1 MKITDELLYAHAA
14 AGQALW
20 LSTLPDPAELDP
32 FVPSRWFQRKMK
44 KLLRQ
49 CRRTPRVNTAIRYT
63 KRVALTAL
71 VSAVV
76 IFSSLMTVASFRAK
90 VVEVITEVFDTL
102 TSYIF
107 RPGEAESAPLSEVEF
122 GWLPDNLQDV
132 FTDETDEFRHLRFE
146 FSDGKFISYSQLCL
160 SDNTKTIGIE
170 DSEYANFSTIE
181 LNGQIAKVT
190 EKDGEYTLIWTSEN
204 KPAKFGDGRLPAGL
218 YQVLGRAVRHR
229 WSAAR
234 CGLLPG
240 QRIPDQAASIHPEY
254 QT

>member
-63 KRVALTAL
+63 KRVALAAL
-71 VSAVV
+71 VSAMV

-122 GWLPDNLQDV
+122 GWLPEGMVETERVENEQLLYVRFEDTQNNYLTYTQTKISQHTVITNIADSEDAYTQSVLINGLYGTLIEQPRYNMITWTSQNEV
-132 FTDETDEFRHLRFE
+132 FTLHSS
-146 FSDGKFISYSQLCL
+146 FS
-160 SDNTKTIGIE
+160 
-170 DSEYANFSTIE
+170 SEVLQT
-181 LNGQIAKVT
+181 IAK
-190 EKDGEYTLIWTSEN
+190 
-204 KPAKFGDGRLPAGL
+204 
-218 YQVLGRAVRHR
+218 
-229 WSAAR
+229 
-234 CGLLPG
+234 
-240 QRIPDQAASIHPEY
+240 RIILKY
-254 QT
+254 

>member
-49 CRRTPRVNTAIRYT
+49 CRRTPRVNAAIRYT
-63 KRVALTAL
+63 KRVALAAL

-107 RPGEAESAPLSEVEF
+107 RSQDSNLEALTTIQF
-122 GWLPDNLQDV
+122 GWLPEGV
-132 FTDETDEFRHLRFE
+132 IETVRDEDKYFRYIRYE
-146 FSDGKFISYSQLCL
+146 DSIGNFIACTQASISQ
-160 SDNTKTIGIE
+160 SSTITSIE
-170 DSEYANFSTIE
+170 DAEYINSTPVLI
-181 LNGQIAKVT
+181 NGYSAQLI
-190 EKDGEYTLIWTSEN
+190 EKDGHSTITWATESEIISLYSSFPSAILLTVSEN
-204 KPAKFGDGRLPAGL
+204 IILTD
-218 YQVLGRAVRHR
+218 
-229 WSAAR
+229 
-234 CGLLPG
+234 
-240 QRIPDQAASIHPEY
+240 
-254 QT
+254 

>member
-49 CRRTPRVNTAIRYT
+49 CRRTPRVNAAIRYT
-63 KRVALTAL
+63 KRVALAAL

-76 IFSSLMTVASFRAK
+76 IFSSLITVASFRAK

-204 KPAKFGDGRLPAGL
+204 NVLTLYTNFSYDILLDIAINIKFK
-218 YQVLGRAVRHR
+218 Y
-229 WSAAR
+229 
-234 CGLLPG
+234 
-240 QRIPDQAASIHPEY
+240 
-254 QT
+254 

>member
-49 CRRTPRVNTAIRYT
+49 CRRTPRVNAAIRYT
-63 KRVALTAL
+63 KRVALAAL

-122 GWLPDNLQDV
+122 GWLPEGMV
-132 FTDETDEFRHLRFE
+132 EVIRDENENFRYIQ
-146 FSDGKFISYSQLCL
+146 FIDTENHFLAYSQTK
-160 SDNTKTIGIE
+160 SDRYTTIIGIE
-170 DSEYANFSTIE
+170 DSESADVQPITINGISGTLTKQSNFVLISWNIGNETFSLYSTLSSNAL
-181 LNGQIAKVT
+181 LNIA
-190 EKDGEYTLIWTSEN
+190 EKIFIKN
-204 KPAKFGDGRLPAGL
+204 
-218 YQVLGRAVRHR
+218 
-229 WSAAR
+229 
-234 CGLLPG
+234 
-240 QRIPDQAASIHPEY
+240 
-254 QT
+254 

>member
-49 CRRTPRVNTAIRYT
+49 CRRTPRVNAAIRYT
-63 KRVALTAL
+63 KRVALAAL

-122 GWLPDNLQDV
+122 GWLPEGMVETEHDETKGIFYYTKFVNKDNPSIFLESFQMEITPDSSIRNIGDSESGTTESIFV
-132 FTDETDEFRHLRFE
+132 NEWAIELIEKSGMYTLSWATDE
-146 FSDGKFISYSQLCL
+146 
-160 SDNTKTIGIE
+160 
-170 DSEYANFSTIE
+170 STITIYSN
-181 LNGQIAKVT
+181 LSRS
-190 EKDGEYTLIWTSEN
+190 TLI
-204 KPAKFGDGRLPAGL
+204 
-218 YQVLGRAVRHR
+218 
-229 WSAAR
+229 
-234 CGLLPG
+234 
-240 QRIPDQAASIHPEY
+240 SIIEKIILK
-254 QT
+254 

>member
-1 MKITDELLYAHAA
+1 M
-14 AGQALW
+14 
-20 LSTLPDPAELDP
+20 
-32 FVPSRWFQRKMK
+32 
-44 KLLRQ
+44 
-49 CRRTPRVNTAIRYT
+49 
-63 KRVALTAL
+63 
-71 VSAVV
+71 
-76 IFSSLMTVASFRAK
+76 
-90 VVEVITEVFDTL
+90 ITEVFDTL

-132 FTDETDEFRHLRFE
+132 FTDETDESRHLRFE

-204 KPAKFGDGRLPAGL
+204 NVLTLYTNFSYDILLDIAINIKFK
-218 YQVLGRAVRHR
+218 Y
-229 WSAAR
+229 
-234 CGLLPG
+234 
-240 QRIPDQAASIHPEY
+240 
-254 QT
+254 

>member
-63 KRVALTAL
+63 KRVALAAL

-102 TSYIF
+102 TSYTF

-122 GWLPDNLQDV
+122 GWLPEGMVETERISTEELCYIRFEDNQNKYITFTITKTAQHTAIASIEDTENADISYQTIEELGLSPAVKRQVWQSVLIVKEICKVQKAISIHTTCSRQDLMKIFENINLQ
-132 FTDETDEFRHLRFE
+132 
-146 FSDGKFISYSQLCL
+146 S
-160 SDNTKTIGIE
+160 
-170 DSEYANFSTIE
+170 
-181 LNGQIAKVT
+181 
-190 EKDGEYTLIWTSEN
+190 
-204 KPAKFGDGRLPAGL
+204 
-218 YQVLGRAVRHR
+218 
-229 WSAAR
+229 
-234 CGLLPG
+234 
-240 QRIPDQAASIHPEY
+240 
-254 QT
+254 

>member
-107 RPGEAESAPLSEVEF
+107 RPGEAESAPLSELSLAGCRTICKMSSLMKLTNFAICALNSLME
-122 GWLPDNLQDV
+122 NLFHIRNSALV
-132 FTDETDEFRHLRFE
+132 IIP
-146 FSDGKFISYSQLCL
+146 KQL
-160 SDNTKTIGIE
+160 
-170 DSEYANFSTIE
+170 
-181 LNGQIAKVT
+181 V
-190 EKDGEYTLIWTSEN
+190 
-204 KPAKFGDGRLPAGL
+204 
-218 YQVLGRAVRHR
+218 
-229 WSAAR
+229 
-234 CGLLPG
+234 
-240 QRIPDQAASIHPEY
+240 
-254 QT
+254 